1 VVLPRHVLPAEPQ
14 SGRCLYGSAPS
25 TVGASGADQ
34 SNHNVHRRSI
44 TINMC
49 NSKFKSLRCSLRS
62 ASSSFQVPHRSQH
75 GNNKGRTRGG
85 PPPHG
90 VPVHVLNKSVNKMK
104 LVAFKSIVNEITT
117 TPSGWIPQSPN
128 HKIPKSPVPPPSRKD
143 SRRTKNSQT
152 NATSD
157 TRHKREIPAAH
168 IVAALDSRISKLD
181 PRRGRPRRSSPCRPL
196 RC

>member
-34 SNHNVHRRSI
+34 LNHNVHRRSI

-90 VPVHVLNKSVNKMK
+90 VPVHVLNKSVQQ
-104 LVAFKSIVNEITT
+104 NEIGSIQINCKRNHNN
-117 TPSGWIPQSPN
+117 PKWMDSP
-128 HKIPKSPVPPPSRKD
+128 IPKSQNPQYYAPPTGVDVVRPSNAAA
-143 SRRTKNSQT
+143 SRRMEARKK
-152 NATSD
+152 ATAPHR
-157 TRHKREIPAAH
+157 TTAP
-168 IVAALDSRISKLD
+168 
-181 PRRGRPRRSSPCRPL
+181 
-196 RC
+196 